1 MKRIFPAL
9 AFIILV
15 FVVWEGAVKLF
26 HVPEYIL
33 PAPSLI
39 LHRLV
44 EMKSVLL
51 AHTSITALESALGFA
66 LGSFFG
72 ILLSVVFV
80 HSRTLEMGMY
90 PYAIALKTVPIVAIA
105 PLLVVWFGNGIL
117 PKVIVTAIISFFPV
131 VVNTTKGLRNVD
143 PEAFDLFDS
152 MSASRRQ
159 VFFKLRVPSSLPY
172 LFAAL
177 RISSTLAVIGA
188 IVGEFSGSDRGLGFF
203 IMVSSYRLETVDMF
217 VGILLSSFLGI
228 LFFYSVALVE
238 RLVIP
243 WGRGRI
249 EDAG

>member
-1 MKRIFPAL
+1 MRRLIPAV
-9 AFIILV
+9 AFIVWVLA
-15 FVVWEGAVKLF
+15 VWEGVVKLF
-26 HVPEYIL
+26 FVPEYL
-33 PAPSLI
+33 VPAPSVVLV
-39 LHRLV
+39 RLV
-44 EMKSVLL
+44 SMKSLL
-51 AHTSITALESALGFA
+51 FAHTSITAMESAVGFA
-66 LGSFFG
+66 LGASFG
-72 ILLSVVFV
+72 IMLAVAFV
-80 HSRTLEMGMY
+80 HSRTMEMSVY

-105 PLLVVWFGNGIL
+105 PLLIVWFGNGIL
-117 PKVIVTAIISFFPV
+117 PKVIVSAIISFFPV

-152 MSASRRQ
+152 MSASRWQ

-177 RISSTLAVIGA
+177 RISSTLSVIGA

-203 IMVSSYRLETVDMF
+203 ILVSSHRLETVDMF

-249 EDAG
+249 E